1 MHLHSELIH
10 ACQDPDCR
18 GQESAQ
24 PAGDKRLPLAKLE
37 HGRFYN
43 YPVISHLLRFCSWWL
58 VFAGIYASSSVCVFC
73 GTPGCPVGAGAAAM
87 VGGVF
92 GAIMAYGKM
101 ILTRLRGLVATL
113 RQSHQA

>member
-1 MHLHSELIH
+1 MHVHSELTH

-24 PAGDKRLPLAKLE
+24 PAGVKRLPLAKVD
-37 HGRFYN
+37 HRRFYN
-43 YPVISHLLRFCSWWL
+43 YPVIGHLLRFCSWWL

-73 GTPGCPVGAGAAAM
+73 GTPGCPVGAGGAAL

-92 GAIMAYGKM
+92 TCLWQYGKT
-101 ILTRLRGLVATL
+101 ILNRLKGLVATL
-113 RQSHQA
+113 RQGHQA